1 MLDCVTPTAKAI
13 SACVRPAEVKSLSS
27 RFQSIGSHYGPS
39 HMEIPIHFGYG
50 GGNVTAMAT
59 IGERIRDRRKALKLR
74 QGDLAEM
81 VGLDQST
88 ISDIERGT
96 GFGADVLMK
105 LSVALRSN
113 PYYVMNGDEPTT
125 RGEVEHFSQNATR
138 KDDRDIVEEE
148 VSSGVQN
155 GSDANLTTIPTSMP
169 YSAPNLKSTIL
180 LMGSLIG
187 ALDTRSRT
195 IIGDML
201 KDLALHTDDA
211 QDIAEKASALATV
224 QKPISR
230 NKALNK
236 AMRGRQEG
244 DAVETG
250 HSPLE
255 RR

>member
-27 RFQSIGSHYGPS
+27 RFQSIGPHYGPS

-74 QGDLAEM
+74 QGDLAEL

-113 PYYVMNGDEPTT
+113 PYYVMNGEERITS
-125 RGEVEHFSQNATR
+125 GAVENVSQNETR
-138 KDDRDIVEEE
+138 KDDRDSIGVETF
-148 VSSGVQN
+148 SGVQN
-155 GSDANLTTIPTSMP
+155 GSPDAHLTIPTSMP
-169 YSAPNLKSTIL
+169 YSPQNLQSTIL
-180 LMGSLIG
+180 LLGSLIG
-187 ALDTRSRT
+187 VLDSRSRS
-195 IIGDML
+195 IIGEML

-211 QDIAEKASALATV
+211 EDIAEKASALATV
-224 QKPISR
+224 QKPITKNR
-230 NKALNK
+230 ALNK
-236 AMRGRQEG
+236 ALRGRQE
-244 DAVETG
+244 AVE
-250 HSPLE
+250 SDLAPLN

>member
-1 MLDCVTPTAKAI
+1 M
-13 SACVRPAEVKSLSS
+13 RPD
-27 RFQSIGSHYGPS
+27 YGET
-39 HMEIPIHFGYG
+39 HMVMPIHFSYG
-50 GGNVTAMAT
+50 RCMVPTMAT
-59 IGERIRDRRKALKLR
+59 IGERIREKRKALKLR

-88 ISDIERGT
+88 ISDIERGQ

-105 LSVALRSN
+105 LSDALRVD
-113 PYYVMNGDEPTT
+113 PRFVMNGDERITG
-125 RGEVEHFSQNATR
+125 GEAGHFSQNETGQ
-138 KDDRDIVEEE
+138 DDRDSIGKENI
-148 VSSGVQN
+148 SRVQD
-155 GSDANLTTIPTSMP
+155 GADSHLTIPTSMP

-187 ALDTRSRT
+187 ALDARSRA

-224 QKPISR
+224 QKPLTR

-236 AMRGRQEG
+236 ALRVRKE
-244 DAVETG
+244 AVETERG
-250 HSPLE
+250 PLE
-255 RR
+255 H